1 MGTARVAQLGV
12 AAALLL
18 SLLAARAAPLPV
30 ASSVPSSSSPSSSS
44 STSSEPCISA
54 DLHKVIHGNM
64 GLLQFNADRVLRAFK
79 GMADVEIS
87 EHVAIL
93 SAAEPC
99 VRRAEAVPSP
109 SHLSGAFAL
118 YGALIATLCER
129 AHLPDGSKVRVICRA
144 VVALLEDTPFLPPRS
159 GEEQGD
165 VEAAAAA
172 AAAEVTT
179 AVGRKEGEQQ
189 QQQHQTEKKTVKAQ
203 SGGGSANDSV
213 VVATEAPGVGNR
225 TETAAAWVAGTSAA
239 STAPTLNHLRGE
251 QYTEAGIADVRN
263 VTATSEEEQWRR
275 TNHHQQQQQHQQQ
288 QHQQQQHQQQQRR
301 RPQADDKH
309 SEVEKHRKEEVE
321 KEEADER
328 SQSRWPCLPS
338 HVKHA
343 TSLHGSSDSRIV
355 MFALFQRFQ
364 QFLTEVSKR
373 LYVCRP

>member
-54 DLHKVIHGNM
+54 DLHKVIRGNM

-87 EHVAIL
+87 EHVAVL

-118 YGALIATLCER
+118 YSALIATLCER
-129 AHLPDGSKVRVICRA
+129 AHLPDGSEVRVVCRA
-144 VVALLEDTPFLPPRS
+144 VVALLEDTPFPPPRS

-165 VEAAAAA
+165 VEA

-189 QQQHQTEKKTVKAQ
+189 QQTENKTVKAQ
-203 SGGGSANDSV
+203 SGGESANDSV

-275 TNHHQQQQQHQQQ
+275 TNHHQQQR
-288 QHQQQQHQQQQRR
+288 RR

-321 KEEADER
+321 KEEADEK

>member
-54 DLHKVIHGNM
+54 DLHKVIRGNM

-172 AAAEVTT
+172 AEVTT

-275 TNHHQQQQQHQQQ
+275 TNQQQHQQQ

>member
-1 MGTARVAQLGV
+1 MRRSMGTARVAQLGV

-18 SLLAARAAPLPV
+18 ALLAARAAPLPV
-30 ASSVPSSSSPSSSS
+30 ASSVSSSSSPSSSFS
-44 STSSEPCISA
+44 STSSAPCISA
-54 DLHKVIHGNM
+54 DLHKVIRGNM
-64 GLLQFNADRVLRAFK
+64 GLLQFNVDRVLQAYK

-87 EHVAIL
+87 EHEAVL

-118 YGALIATLCER
+118 YGALVATLCER
-129 AHLPDGSKVRVICRA
+129 AHLPDGSEVRAICRA

-165 VEAAAAA
+165 VEAVTTP

-179 AVGRKEGEQQ
+179 VVGRKEGEQQ
-189 QQQHQTEKKTVKAQ
+189 QQTEKKTVKAQ
-203 SGGGSANDSV
+203 SGGESANDSV
-213 VVATEAPGVGNR
+213 VVATEAPGVENR
-225 TETAAAWVAGTSAA
+225 TETAAAWVAGTSVA
-239 STAPTLNHLRGE
+239 STAPRLNNLRGE

-263 VTATSEEEQWRR
+263 VTATSEEEEQWRR
-275 TNHHQQQQQHQQQ
+275 TNHHQQQ
-288 QHQQQQHQQQQRR
+288 RR
-301 RPQADDKH
+301 RPQEDDKH
-309 SEVEKHRKEEVE
+309 SEAEKHQKEVDKEV
-321 KEEADER
+321 DER

-364 QFLTEVSKR
+364 QFLTQVSKR
-373 LYVCRP
+373 LNVCRP